1 MKNEISN
8 KKILIIDD
16 EDSVRR
22 ALQRVL
28 STEYIVKVATDGV
41 EGKSIW
47 ESFNPDLV
55 LLDVLM
61 PNMTGP
67 QLLGVINHGLK
78 SKTVIVLMSAFTG
91 EYNLE
96 ESQKLGCKYFISKP
110 FANIFNVKEQVKEWL
125 KYL

>member
-1 MKNEISN
+1 M

-28 STEYIVKVATDGV
+28 SKEFEVEVAIDGIQ
-41 EGKSIW
+41 GKEIW
-47 ESFNPDLV
+47 EKQQPDLV

-61 PNMTGP
+61 PNLTGP
-67 QLLGVINHGLK
+67 QLLTKISDGLK
-78 SKTVIVLMSAFTG
+78 SKTIIVLMSAFTG

-96 ESQKLGCKYFISKP
+96 ESQKLGCRYFISKP
-110 FANIFNVKEQVKEWL
+110 FADIFQVKEQIVQWL
-125 KYL
+125 N